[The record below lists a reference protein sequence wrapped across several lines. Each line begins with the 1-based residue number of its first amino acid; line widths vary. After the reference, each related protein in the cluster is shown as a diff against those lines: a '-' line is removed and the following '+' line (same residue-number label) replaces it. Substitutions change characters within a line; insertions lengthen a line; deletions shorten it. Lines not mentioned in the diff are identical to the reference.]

1 MTKPLEEAIGVLS
14 QLPETEQDA
23 IATLILEQITTK
35 ENSPTQVSPS
45 EIESLE
51 KFYTFRGKTKIL
63 QFLAKY
69 PFLISTLLS
78 VPDNIR
84 TYISDSQLSLEL
96 VADPEITDYLQLFI
110 LIYTQLDLDEAIDK
124 LDKFEDDW
132 WLQIPYEVRKLVAI
146 DVECK

>member
-1 MTKPLEEAIGVLS
+1 MTKQLEHALTALS
-14 QLPETEQDA
+14 QLPETEQDE

-35 ENSPTQVSPS
+35 ENSPTQVSPA

-84 TYISDSQLSLEL
+84 TYISDSQLSLEVL
-96 VADPEITDYLQLFI
+96 TDPEINDYLQLFI
-110 LIYTQLDLDEAIDK
+110 QISTQLDLDEAIDK

-132 WLQIPYEVRKLVAI
+132 WLQIPYEVRKLIAI

>member
-1 MTKPLEEAIGVLS
+1 MTKQLEQALTALS

-35 ENSPTQVSPS
+35 EISPPQLSPT

-51 KFYTFRGKTKIL
+51 KFYSFRERTKVL
-63 QFLAKY
+63 QFIEKH
-69 PFLISTLLS
+69 PFLISPLLS
-78 VPDNIR
+78 IPDNVR
-84 TYISDSQLSLEL
+84 NYIYDSQLSLEVL
-96 VADPEITDYLQLFI
+96 ADPEINDYLQLFI
-110 LIYTQLDLDEAIDK
+110 LISTQLDSNEAIDK

-146 DVECK
+146 DVECQ